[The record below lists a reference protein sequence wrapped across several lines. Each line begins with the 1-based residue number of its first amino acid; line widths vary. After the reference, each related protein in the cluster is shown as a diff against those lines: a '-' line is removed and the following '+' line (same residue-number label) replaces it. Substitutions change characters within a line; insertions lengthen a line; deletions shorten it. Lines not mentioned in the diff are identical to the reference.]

1 MRIAAQSQST
11 NAFTMILTASLATAS
26 MMAR

>member
-11 NAFTMILTASLATAS
+11 NTCTMILTASLAAAS